1 MEYKNV
7 TEFPEQALVIEDA
20 ETEIL
25 KLCKKAVLWL
35 YSKEQFKREVD
46 AIIDRA
52 LEKLKDEQLKLKTRE
67 GLRIYAQKCYKK
79 ERDLLK
85 MRVKTVVLLAYAVQK
100 NRKAAAP
107 LIKQMREDVPAE
119 YRQTPGFEKAY
130 KSEPPPQYPDWFY
143 QTAVPLNTYY
153 KEYSEKVEKAFDELV
168 KSSAHED
175 YTTNVSLRNVAEM
188 TVRYENQLDM
198 IEGKRKEGKK
208 LVYILAHANCSKRCE
223 KYQVG
228 GSLHPSG
235 LYSLDGTEG
244 VTPEGVPYKPL
255 EFATNNPE
263 DRYITRAGKVYQN
276 GCLTGFNCRHK
287 LGDYVPGVAP
297 QAIPKKVIER
307 RRAVEEKQ
315 REYEREIRN
324 YKKAAVLAPSKEKA
338 KAYREKA
345 SQLNEK
351 YRRFSVKNKVA
362 WNPDRIKIFD
372 NET

>member
-35 YSKEQFKREVD
+35 YSKERFKHEVD
-46 AIIDRA
+46 EIIDKT
-52 LEKLKDEQLKLKTRE
+52 LEKLKNEQLKAKTRE
-67 GLRIYAQKCYKK
+67 GLRIYAQKCFAK
-79 ERDLLK
+79 ERRILK
-85 MRVKTVVLLAYAVQK
+85 LHTAALAVIISASRNKERKTETYLKRFNDGVSSEYK
-100 NRKAAAP
+100 N
-107 LIKQMREDVPAE
+107 
-119 YRQTPGFEKAY
+119 TPGFKQALAY
-130 KSEPPPQYPDWFY
+130 SMEG
-143 QTAVPLNTYY
+143 TERIAVPLNEYY
-153 KEYSEKVEKAFDELV
+153 KDYSKKVKQTFDELV
-168 KSSAHED
+168 SSSAHED
-175 YTTNVSLRNVAEM
+175 YSTNVSLRNVAEM
-188 TVRYENQLDM
+188 TVRYEGQLDM
-198 IEGKRKEGKK
+198 IEEKRKEGKR

-255 EFATNNPE
+255 EFATNNE
-263 DRYITRAGKVYQN
+263 KDLYTTKAGKVYQN
-276 GCLTGFNCRHK
+276 GCLTGFNCRHQ

-297 QAIPKKVIER
+297 QAIPKRVIER

-324 YKKAAVLAPSKEKA
+324 YKKAAVLSPSKEKA

-345 SQLNEK
+345 SQLNER
-351 YRRFSVKNKVA
+351 YRSFSVKNKVA
-362 WNPDRIKIFD
+362 WNPDRVKIFD
-372 NET
+372 NED